1 VFAHPADTYV
11 AGFIGAPTM
20 NFLPAT
26 LTRGGTEA
34 QLAAGLLLPFVDGR
48 RPGADGDRLVIG
60 IRPEHLSPGT
70 GLDLVI
76 DLIEP
81 LGSETLV
88 HGHLAGGEEQSLT
101 VKLVGP
107 PPPGDRLS
115 VAPQLEHL
123 HVFDEPSG
131 RRIDPIGKETAT
143 SPLAAAD
150 TAD

>member
-1 VFAHPADTYV
+1 
-11 AGFIGAPTM
+11 M
-20 NFLPAT
+20 NFLPAA
-26 LTRGGTEA
+26 LARDGTAA
-34 QLAAGLLLPFVDGR
+34 QLAAGLMLPFGDGR
-48 RPGADGDRLVIG
+48 RPGADGDRLIIG
-60 IRPEHLSPGT
+60 IRPEHLRPGA

-88 HGHLAGGEEQSLT
+88 HGHLSGGEEQSLT
-101 VKLVGP
+101 VKLFGP
-107 PPPGDRLS
+107 PPPGDRLT

-131 RRIDPIGKETAT
+131 RRIDPICEETAT
-143 SPLAAAD
+143 SPLAAAN

>member
-1 VFAHPADTYV
+1 
-11 AGFIGAPTM
+11 M
-20 NFLPAT
+20 
-26 LTRGGTEA
+26 
-34 QLAAGLLLPFVDGR
+34 
-48 RPGADGDRLVIG
+48 
-60 IRPEHLSPGT
+60 
-70 GLDLVI
+70 I

-123 HVFDEPSG
+123 HVFDERSG
-131 RRIDPIGKETAT
+131 
-143 SPLAAAD
+143 AANRPD
-150 TAD
+150 R

>member
-1 VFAHPADTYV
+1 MRVGV
-11 AGFIGAPTM
+11 
-20 NFLPAT
+20 T
-26 LTRGGTEA
+26 LFFQNYQDWERYDA
-34 QLAAGLLLPFVDGR
+34 NAFGR
-48 RPGADGDRLVIG
+48 PSDISDAEIYEQEL
-60 IRPEHLSPGT
+60 HLG
-70 GLDLVI
+70 

-131 RRIDPIGKETAT
+131 RRIDPICEETAT
-143 SPLAAAD
+143 SPLAAAN